1 MKKITIFVACV
12 LVFTQSIFAN
22 ENEIS
27 KIENIVTYLNVKVTY
42 NEQMNPIDY
51 FFVFYANN
59 GYYSSDL
66 FVIDHGDAQR
76 MYDTLSDIIAF
87 GEKFNEHGI
96 SKETERYNLTLFNIM
111 GTKYIAIS
119 VGENSDSIR
128 FGDLKLVRKK
138 LVKYCKK
145 NNINIQTN

>member
-1 MKKITIFVACV
+1 MKRILFICYLIILSQIVSA
-12 LVFTQSIFAN
+12 Q
-22 ENEIS
+22 ENKIS
-27 KIENIVTYLNVKVTY
+27 KIETVVPYLKVEITYDEK
-42 NEQMNPIDY
+42 MNPIDY

-66 FVIDHGDAQR
+66 FVIDHGDAQS
-76 MYDTLSDIIAF
+76 MYDTLSDIISF
-87 GEKFNEHGI
+87 GDRFNEHGM
-96 SKETERYNLTLFNIM
+96 SKESEKYNLTLFNIM

-119 VGENSDSIR
+119 VGDDSDSIR

-145 NNINIQTN
+145 HNINIQTN